1 MGYTRNIVVGFFSKK
16 YKALRNKISSPD
28 SPGELTLHFF
38 AIGIIVLV
46 IIIATVPIFS
56 DKALSIVFFL
66 APVWLP
72 VLLVVSARREWII
85 FRRSDFIFSQKYV
98 LLEIKPPRSHAKTPL
113 AMETVLSGLHLSPGE
128 TTWYSRLIQG
138 KVRPWWSLEIA
149 SINGQVR
156 FFIWT
161 REAFRRNIESNI
173 YAQYPGVQIM
183 ETPDYTRS
191 ISGKPGEWSIWG
203 CDFDHTKSDPYP
215 IKTYIEYGLDKP
227 TKEYEQV
234 DPLANLLEFMSSFG
248 SGEQLWVQLVMRVH
262 KGEKYRKKNVSG
274 KTYTWKDEATKIIQ
288 EIRAKT
294 VSKVKYKD
302 VFTGEMRETDGFPN
316 PTKGESETMAAIEH
330 NVGKLGF
337 DVGIR
342 VIYLARP
349 DKFIG
354 SAIPGIMGLF
364 KQFSSEGFNGFKP
377 IRWNAAFNEYPWEP
391 FLKKR
396 LAKASTQVVDAYRR
410 RQFFYEPYDLGA
422 MVMSTEELATLY
434 HIPSASIETPALLRV
449 TSATSTAPAN
459 IPT

>member
-1 MGYTRNIVVGFFSKK
+1 MAGFFSKK
-16 YKALRNKISSPD
+16 YAGISNAISSP
-28 SPGELTLHFF
+28 SAPGKSVLPIF
-38 AIGIIVLV
+38 IVGVFILFV
-46 IIIATVPIFS
+46 VIATVPVFS
-56 DKALSIVFFL
+56 NKTLPFVFFL

-72 VLLVVSARREWII
+72 ILLVISAWREWIV

-98 LLEIKPPRSHAKTPL
+98 LLEIKPPRSHSKTPL

-128 TTWYSRLIQG
+128 STWYSRLIQG
-138 KVRPWWSLEIA
+138 KVRPWWSLEMA
-149 SINGQVR
+149 SIDGQVK

-173 YAQYPGVQIM
+173 YAQYPGVQIT
-183 ETPDYTRS
+183 EAPDYARS

-203 CDFDHTKSDPYP
+203 CDFEHTKPDPYP

-248 SGEQLWVQLVMRVH
+248 PGEQLWIQFITRVH
-262 KGEKYRKKNVSG
+262 KGEKYRKKNISG
-274 KTYTWKDEATKIIQ
+274 GVYTWKDEAIKIIK
-288 EIRAKT
+288 EIRAEA
-294 VSKVKYKD
+294 SDKVKYKD
-302 VFTGEMRETDGFPN
+302 IFTGEMLETTAAFN
-316 PTKGESETMAAIEH
+316 PTKGESDTMGAIER

-349 DKFIG
+349 DKFEGI
-354 SAIPGIMGLF
+354 AVPGIIGLF
-364 KQFSSEGFNGFKP
+364 KQFSSEGLNGLKP
-377 IRWNAAFNEYPWEP
+377 TRWNAAFNEYPWEP

-396 LAKASTQVVDAYRR
+396 LENASMHVVDAYRR
-410 RQFFYEPYDLGA
+410 RQYFYEPYALEA

-434 HIPSASIETPALLRV
+434 HIPSASIETPTLSRV
-449 TSATSTAPAN
+449 VSSTSTAPAN